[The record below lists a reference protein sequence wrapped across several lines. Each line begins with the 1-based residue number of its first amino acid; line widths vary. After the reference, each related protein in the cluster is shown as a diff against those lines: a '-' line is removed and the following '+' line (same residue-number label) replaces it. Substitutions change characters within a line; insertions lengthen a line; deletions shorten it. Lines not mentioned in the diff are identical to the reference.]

1 MSADPFKLTKAD
13 MVIKWFL
20 WKPLYVIFRYVITPL
35 VTKLNDAVQDAHHA
49 IVRKSTK
56 GECPF

>member
-1 MSADPFKLTKAD
+1 MSNDPFKLTKAD
-13 MVIKWFL
+13 MVIKWIL

-56 GECPF
+56 GEWPF

>member
-13 MVIKWFL
+13 MVIKWIL

-35 VTKLNDAVQDAHHA
+35 VTKLNDAVQDAHHT